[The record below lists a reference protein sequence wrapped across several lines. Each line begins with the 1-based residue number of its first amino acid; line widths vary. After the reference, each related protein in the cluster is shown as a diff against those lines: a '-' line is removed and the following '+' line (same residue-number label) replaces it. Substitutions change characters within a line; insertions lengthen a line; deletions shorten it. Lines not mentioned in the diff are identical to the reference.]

1 MELAALLVDDGHSDP
16 PLDALGNGARSR
28 LARQPIVSSGLLV
41 LDCVVWGSLEATL
54 EAGSHRHLS
63 KRKAGQFF
71 LGSVVA
77 GGLLSQTE

>member
-41 LDCVVWGSLEATL
+41 LDCVVWEW
-54 EAGSHRHLS
+54 AGMRGV
-63 KRKAGQFF
+63 KREGKCCPVILNKGTQVR
-71 LGSVVA
+71 G
-77 GGLLSQTE
+77 